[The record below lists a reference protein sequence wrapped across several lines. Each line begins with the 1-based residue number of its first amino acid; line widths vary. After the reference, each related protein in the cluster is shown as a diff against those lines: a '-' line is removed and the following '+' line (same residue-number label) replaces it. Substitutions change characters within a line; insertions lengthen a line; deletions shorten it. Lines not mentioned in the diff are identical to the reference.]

1 MGSLDSQ
8 EVIIRAQVTLGTRCA
23 EKKRFSPGDRKT
35 GRGDKGG
42 GMAGHHRKAMESAH
56 DPGLL
61 NDQKF
66 CKPFVKHNNHIKN

>member
-23 EKKRFSPGDRKT
+23 EKKRISPGDRKT
-35 GRGDKGG
+35 GRGDERGR
-42 GMAGHHRKAMESAH
+42 MAGHYRKAMEPAH
-56 DPGLL
+56 DRGLL

-66 CKPFVKHNNHIKN
+66 CKPFVKHNHIKN